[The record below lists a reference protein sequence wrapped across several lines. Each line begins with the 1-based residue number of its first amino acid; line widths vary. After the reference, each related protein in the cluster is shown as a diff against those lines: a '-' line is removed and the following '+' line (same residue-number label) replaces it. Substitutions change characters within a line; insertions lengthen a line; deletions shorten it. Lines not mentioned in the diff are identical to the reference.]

1 MILHFNLG
9 QLLRT
14 CTTFAPVFG
23 YVSVT
28 SALKAVY
35 CIYFKPTP
43 IGFTIQTRGCMA
55 NSYAGKLGN
64 ASSPGDEKY
73 ITIHWSKLS
82 LGFLNLAARQ
92 RSRTRLRPILGA
104 VCYSFTAAGL
114 AWVK

>member
-1 MILHFNLG
+1 MY
-9 QLLRT
+9 LLRT
-14 CTTFAPVFG
+14 YTTAQVFG

-28 SALKAVY
+28 LALKAVY

-92 RSRTRLRPILGA
+92 HSRTRLRPILGA